1 MMKKED
7 ILKFRQ
13 STRNNIF
20 DIIKTDARA
29 TVSNPIVVI
38 VLIAIIILPSLYGLI
53 NIYACWDPY
62 ENTGHVQFAIANDDM
77 GAQYNNVSVHA
88 GNDLVK
94 MLKNNTDFDWVF
106 VTSDELREGVYN
118 GTYYAGIVV
127 PANFSECIVS
137 ITTEDPHSATLEY
150 RVNEKSNPVAAKL
163 TDAAAKQV
171 YNNINAEIVT
181 FINLAAYNKLGE
193 LQDGLASGAS
203 QLAAGGGLLSAG
215 AGQVGA
221 GAGQLASGANQLS
234 DGANQLSDGA
244 NQLADGAGQVADG
257 THQASTTVNRVTGDI
272 SQVTSYVK
280 NHTSSQFIHEGMD
293 YIDEQ
298 TSNVSGKVNQLD
310 DGAHQVA
317 DGAVSLSDGAN
328 QLGDGVNQLSQGS
341 LSLAA
346 GAQLL
351 ANSAAS
357 ALFAASSSLSGAA
370 GGLGDV
376 TGLNESQIGDYFFAP
391 VKLDRHEEFPSSNYG
406 SQVAPF
412 YLVLCMWVGALIT
425 CVMLKTGTSVN
436 TRFRPHEMYLGKLA
450 LFLGLAVL
458 QTTVTLIGC
467 FILGIDID
475 NPLLFI
481 FSCYVVAAVF
491 MTLMYSLISLFGDVG
506 KGIAIVLLVFQI
518 SGTGGI
524 YPVEIMNEIF
534 GVLYPYLP
542 MTYGI
547 NMVREAQLGLIWANY
562 IPAFLVLF
570 GLGIAVFVISFIL
583 KRSFDKRTKY
593 FEEKLDESNL
603 FK

>member
-1 MMKKED
+1 MKKED

-257 THQASTTVNRVTGDI
+257 THQASTTVNQVTGDI

-450 LFLGLAVL
+450 LFLGLSVL

-570 GLGIAVFVISFIL
+570 GLGIAVFVVSFIL

>member
-1 MMKKED
+1 MKKED

-20 DIIKTDARA
+20 DIIKTDA
-29 TVSNPIVVI
+29 NPIVVI

-137 ITTEDPHSATLEY
+137 ITTKDPHSATLEY

-257 THQASTTVNRVTGDI
+257 THQASTTVNQVTGDI

-562 IPAFLVLF
+562 IPAFLVLL

>member
-62 ENTGHVQFAIANDDM
+62 ENTSHVQFAIANDDM

-137 ITTEDPHSATLEY
+137 ITTKDPHSATLEY

-257 THQASTTVNRVTGDI
+257 THQASTTVNQVTGDI

-570 GLGIAVFVISFIL
+570 GLGIAVFVVSFIL

>member
-137 ITTEDPHSATLEY
+137 ITTKDPHSATLEY

-257 THQASTTVNRVTGDI
+257 THQASTTVNQVTGDI

-570 GLGIAVFVISFIL
+570 GLGIAVFVVSFIL

>member
-257 THQASTTVNRVTGDI
+257 THQASTTVNQVTGDI

-450 LFLGLAVL
+450 LFLGLSVL

-562 IPAFLVLF
+562 IPAFLVLL

>member
-1 MMKKED
+1 MKKED

-20 DIIKTDARA
+20 DIIKTDARS

-38 VLIAIIILPSLYGLI
+38 ILIAIIILPSLYGLI

-62 ENTGHVQFAIANDDM
+62 ENTSHVQFAIANDDM
-77 GAQYNNVSVHA
+77 GAQYNNVSIHA

-94 MLKNNTDFDWVF
+94 MLKNNTDFEWVF

-137 ITTEDPHSATLEY
+137 ITTKDPHSATLEY

-193 LQDGLASGAS
+193 LKDGLASGAS
-203 QLAAGGGLLSAG
+203 QLASGGGLLSAG

-257 THQASTTVNRVTGDI
+257 TRQASTTVNQVTGDI

-280 NHTSSQFIHEGMD
+280 NHTSSQFIKDGMD
-293 YIDEQ
+293 YIDGQ

-370 GGLGDV
+370 GGLDDV
-376 TGLNESQIGDYFFAP
+376 TGLNDSQVGDYFFAP

-425 CVMLKTGTSVN
+425 SVMLKTGTSVG
-436 TRFRPHEMYLGKLA
+436 TRFRPHEMYMGKLA
-450 LFLGLAVL
+450 LFLALSVL
-458 QTTVTLIGC
+458 QTTVTMAGC
-467 FILGIDID
+467 FALGIDIH
-475 NPLLFI
+475 NPLLFL

-491 MTLMYSLISLFGDVG
+491 MTLIYSLVSLFGVVG

-524 YPVEIMNEIF
+524 YPIEIMNQMF
-534 GVLYPYLP
+534 GFLYPYLP
-542 MTYGI
+542 MTYAI

-570 GLGIAVFVISFIL
+570 GLGIVVFILSFIL

-593 FEEKLDESNL
+593 FEEKLEESNL
-603 FK
+603 FN

>member
-1 MMKKED
+1 MKKED

-137 ITTEDPHSATLEY
+137 ITTKDPHSATLEY

-450 LFLGLAVL
+450 LFLGLSVL

>member
-1 MMKKED
+1 MKIED
-7 ILKFRQ
+7 ILEFRQ
-13 STRNNIF
+13 NTRNNIF
-20 DIIKTDARA
+20 DIMKTDAKS

-38 VLIAIIILPSLYGLI
+38 ILIAIIILPSLYGLI

-62 ENTGHVQFAIANDDM
+62 ENTSHVQFAIANDDM
-77 GAQYNNVSVHA
+77 GAQYQNVSIRA
-88 GNDLVK
+88 GDDLVK
-94 MLKNNTDFDWVF
+94 MLKNNTDFEWVF
-106 VTSDELREGVYN
+106 VTSDDLREGVHN

-127 PANFSECIVS
+127 PSNFSQSIVS
-137 ITTEDPHSATLEY
+137 ITTKDPHSATLEY

-181 FINLAAYNKLGE
+181 FINLAAYDKLGE
-193 LQDGLASGAS
+193 LKDGLASGAS

-215 AGQVGA
+215 ADQVGA
-221 GAGQLASGANQLS
+221 GAGQLSDGANQLS

-257 THQASTTVNRVTGDI
+257 TRQASTTVNQVTGDI

-280 NHTSSQFIHEGMD
+280 NHTSSQFIKEGMD
-293 YIDEQ
+293 YIDGQ
-298 TSNVSGKVNQLD
+298 ASNVSGKVNQLD
-310 DGAHQVA
+310 NGAHQVA

-370 GGLGDV
+370 GGLDDV
-376 TGLNESQIGDYFFAP
+376 TGLNDSQIGDYFFAP

-412 YLVLCMWVGALIT
+412 YLALCMWVGALIT
-425 CVMLKTGTSVN
+425 SVMLKPGTSVG

-450 LFLGLAVL
+450 LFLVLSVL
-458 QTTVTLIGC
+458 QTTVTLLGC
-467 FILGIDID
+467 LALGIDIS
-475 NPLLFI
+475 NPLVFA
-481 FSCYVVAAVF
+481 FSCYIVAAIF
-491 MTLMYSLISLFGDVG
+491 MTLIYSLVSLFGVIG

-534 GVLYPYLP
+534 GFLYPYLP
-542 MTYGI
+542 MTYAI
-547 NMVREAQLGLIWANY
+547 NMIREAQLGLIWANY

-570 GLGIAVFVISFIL
+570 GLGIVVFILSFIL
-583 KRSFDKRTKY
+583 KRSFDKPTKY
-593 FEEKLDESNL
+593 FEEKLEESNL
-603 FK
+603 FN